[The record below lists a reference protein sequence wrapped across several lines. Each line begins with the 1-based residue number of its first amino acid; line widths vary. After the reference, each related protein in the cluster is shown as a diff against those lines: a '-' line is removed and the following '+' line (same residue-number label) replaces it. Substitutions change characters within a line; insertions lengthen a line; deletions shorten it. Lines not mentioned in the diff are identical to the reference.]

1 MIWRNS
7 RNRVRRLLRIDMI
20 AVWMMSKKKYIRE
33 ISLIEI
39 RDSMGRREKK
49 NNVTGD
55 KAEDENFLS
64 SFVEWRQFL
73 SVEVSYIK
81 GRDL

>member
-1 MIWRNS
+1 
-7 RNRVRRLLRIDMI
+7 
-20 AVWMMSKKKYIRE
+20 MMSKKKYIRE

-55 KAEDENFLS
+55 KAEDGKFSVLFCRKQLL
-64 SFVEWRQFL
+64 FVGKRY
-73 SVEVSYIK
+73 YI
-81 GRDL
+81 GTCY